1 VIVVLNG
8 LIKRILV
15 GVFLAVS
22 TFCLA
27 DNEVVLKARD
37 FAVTTD
43 DFDNYLT
50 EQGIIGAKRERT
62 LAKEGAVRAVFENI
76 YVLRAFA
83 AEAERNPSI
92 DKAEIERM
100 VRSYRERLLMR
111 EQLQF
116 EVEAELRDL
125 DWDALASEKYK
136 ANKADYKTEEQ
147 VSASHILI
155 STTDR
160 TPDEALARANEV
172 VTRLQAG
179 EDFYELAKE
188 YSDDKANAGKGG
200 DLGFFPRKRMVKP
213 FEDAAFAMTEA
224 GEISAPVKTQ
234 FGYHIIRF
242 NKRRPEHQLTFEE
255 AKTRIIPSLKK
266 SMRQQVS
273 KDKIAAVKNGE
284 VDFGLEVNLPVLE
297 EYEQRYTA
305 TAKTEST
312 SP

>member
-1 VIVVLNG
+1 
-8 LIKRILV
+8 
-15 GVFLAVS
+15 
-22 TFCLA
+22 
-27 DNEVVLKARD
+27 
-37 FAVTTD
+37 
-43 DFDNYLT
+43 
-50 EQGIIGAKRERT
+50 
-62 LAKEGAVRAVFENI
+62 
-76 YVLRAFA
+76 
-83 AEAERNPSI
+83 
-92 DKAEIERM
+92 
-100 VRSYRERLLMR
+100 
-111 EQLQF
+111 
-116 EVEAELRDL
+116 
-125 DWDALASEKYK
+125 
-136 ANKADYKTEEQ
+136 
-147 VSASHILI
+147 
-155 STTDR
+155 
-160 TPDEALARANEV
+160 
-172 VTRLQAG
+172 
-179 EDFYELAKE
+179 
-188 YSDDKANAGKGG
+188 
-200 DLGFFPRKRMVKP
+200 MVKP